1 MGENLDHLL
10 AEARAAAPD
19 QRIKYRDPI
28 AEYGE
33 EAVKAIAP
41 WLQDERLGLF
51 AVRVMLRVADQGSRP
66 LVVATLRDAL
76 TAGPPDKIKADIEDQ
91 LAHLAPP
98 RAKRQAKA
106 VREIPPALVMSP
118 EELVVGRVYRRRRD
132 LHAHGLGGNWQKGI
146 SYPADGHYVLLFSD
160 PSREADYGYRD
171 SWLGHERYR
180 YYGEWDGTGDM
191 TMTGGNAA
199 IQDRSP
205 ELYLFVAAPGGHRF
219 EGRFALESYGQEP
232 AVREGRQFMAIVFQL
247 VRAETNPQ

>member
-1 MGENLDHLL
+1 MSVGQELDRLL

-19 QRIKYRDPI
+19 QRIKYRDAI

-33 EAVKAIAP
+33 SAVQAVAP
-41 WLQDERLGLF
+41 WLVDQRLGLF
-51 AVRVMLRVADQGSRP
+51 AVRVLLRVADQGSQDT
-66 LVVATLRDAL
+66 VVDTLKGAL
-76 TAGPPDKIKADIEDQ
+76 AQDPPELIRSDIEAQ
-91 LAHLAPP
+91 LARLSPP
-98 RAKRQAKA
+98 RARRRAKA
-106 VREIPPALVMSP
+106 LREVPPALVISP
-118 EELVVGRVYRRRRD
+118 DELVVGRVYRRRRD

-160 PSREADYGYRD
+160 PSKEAEYGYRD
-171 SWLGHERYR
+171 SWLGSDHYR

-219 EGRFALESYGQEP
+219 EGRFAVDS
-232 AVREGRQFMAIVFQL
+232 
-247 VRAETNPQ
+247 